1 MRSRRVRAGDA
12 RITETGN
19 IPASMRQFLGD
30 AGVFRD
36 MPARV
41 ISHRRDCDS
50 ELARLAAGTMRA
62 GEMLAASQR
71 VMQAA
76 SAPGTAGT
84 YWSQAAAFHGRALF
98 VHGRITDAFRLIEEA
113 WRRADELDDPIAGAH
128 AAQIGGVCCATLYDY
143 SQTEEWCTRELDR
156 PRSRLVASLRY
167 ALTDLLAAARVNQG
181 DLAGAHAVLAEF
193 EGAESRHVM
202 LAYCEGD
209 WERAALLLRREL
221 DTARAAGQLFA
232 VGSWAPILGRFARF
246 SNRRVEAEA
255 YLDEALRASLACPDL
270 SRELFTRI
278 ELALVNADL
287 GRVAPAQ
294 EQLKRCQPILDNGED
309 WRGHKGAFAYA
320 WALVSAAE
328 HLRKVNSSDALWRVS
343 LESGGALRLPEEVAD
358 GFRAAIEIFRRYR
371 APWEEAGALL
381 FWSRVLFAA
390 SRQRESAE
398 KFNAAFAIFER
409 VGTPQWSE
417 RAQAEIFR
425 FLALDSGSASVSMGD
440 GRGSNIFRKDGDYW
454 TISFEG
460 SVLHLRDTRG
470 MHYIGRLVA
479 NPGTDFS
486 VQDLAAGAHK
496 ANLKRRG
503 RKKPRSPAGNGRA
516 NGAHDDQYDAARE
529 RARLMVTKRIKDAIA
544 KIRLTHPELARHLA
558 TCIRTGYTCTYV
570 SDDAHPNSWMN

>member
-1 MRSRRVRAGDA
+1 VTPKRLETFPRRC
-12 RITETGN
+12 EN
-19 IPASMRQFLGD
+19 FLGD
-30 AGVFRD
+30 AGVFHD

-41 ISHRRDCDS
+41 SSDRLDCNS
-50 ELARLAAGTMRA
+50 ELARLAAGTVHT
-62 GEMLAASQR
+62 GELFEASR
-71 VMQAA
+71 RIMQAA
-76 SAPGTAGT
+76 TRPGTEGT
-84 YWSQAAAFHGRALF
+84 HWSQAAAFHGRALF
-98 VHGRITDAFRLIEEA
+98 VQGRITDGLGLIEEA
-113 WRRADELDDPIAGAH
+113 WRRADELDDPIAGSL
-128 AAQIGGVCCATLYDY
+128 AAQIGGVCCSTLYDHP
-143 SQTEEWCTRELDR
+143 QAEAWCMRELQR
-156 PRSRLVASLRY
+156 PRSRLVASLHY
-167 ALTDLLAAARVNQG
+167 SLTDLLAGARVSQG
-181 DLAGAHAVLAEF
+181 NLAGARDVLAEF
-193 EGAESRHVM
+193 EGAESRHFM

-209 WERAALLLRREL
+209 WERAAMLLRTEL
-221 DTARAAGQLFA
+221 DAARAAGQLFA

-246 SNRRVEAEA
+246 ANRRVEAEA

-270 SRELFTRI
+270 SRELFTRT

-287 GRVAPAQ
+287 GRIAPAQ
-294 EQLKRCQPILDNGED
+294 QQLKRCQQILDNGED

-320 WALVSAAE
+320 SALVGAVE
-328 HLRKVNSSDALWRVS
+328 HLRKVNSSDELWRVS
-343 LESGGALRLPEEVAD
+343 LEQGGALRLPEEVAD

-390 SRQRESAE
+390 SRQRESAG

-425 FLALDSGSASVSMGD
+425 FLALDSGSASVSMGN

-460 SVLHLRDTRG
+460 SVLHLRDTMG

-486 VQDLAAGAHK
+486 VQDLAAGAYK
-496 ANLKRRG
+496 ANLKRRS
-503 RKKPRSPAGNGRA
+503 RKKPPSPLGNGRT
-516 NGAHDDQYDAARE
+516 NGDRDDQYDAARE

-558 TCIRTGYTCTYV
+558 TCIRTGYTCAYV
-570 SDDAHPNSWMN
+570 GDDAHPNSWLN